1 MVVGLIGIIAS
12 IAIPLFVS
20 YREKAQITVCISGI
34 KVIEKGIILHMT
46 TEDEY
51 PNSLADIGLDDLRD
65 PWGNPYQYTRIA
77 GSGTQ
82 GKGKLRKDHFMVP
95 INTDFDLYSMGPDG
109 KSQAPLTAQASR
121 DDIIRAND
129 GMFVGPVSQY

>member
-77 GSGTQ
+77 GSGTK